1 MDKNIQK
8 IKPSGIFTNYIYK
21 AIPLAFDESMSYYE
35 TLCGILS
42 LLKTQEEV
50 VNNNADLLAEL
61 ELYVQNYFK
70 NLDVQTEINNK
81 LDQMA
86 KDGTLE
92 EIIAQYVNLS
102 SILAYNSVADMKNS
116 TNLINGSFAKTYGFY
131 NINDGG
137 GAYYKIRNVTTSDNV
152 DNATLIAI
160 NNFLVAELIKP
171 SIVDLKIIGVKGDGV
186 TDDTELINLGL
197 NKFNNIIISDG
208 TYMINTETNILP
220 KSNTTIN
227 ISKNATLKAITNNL
241 DEYSIIKIEN
251 VENVTINGGII
262 YGDRETHTG
271 TTGEWG
277 HCIYIKNSKNITLKD
292 IILKNSW
299 GDGLYISGGTN
310 INTENL
316 ITDNARR
323 NGYSLISVD
332 GFHSLND
339 LIQNTNGT
347 APESGVD
354 IEPNTN
360 TEKIK
365 NVIFDNLQTKNNN
378 KSGFLIYIF
387 NLDDSSDNI
396 DITLNNFSDEGSNNG
411 ISISKNEK
419 IEGNIN
425 IINPICKN
433 NKLSGIKLEDINYN
447 DNSKILIYR
456 PQIIKCNTNN
466 NTISKYSSGIS
477 LYTDNTGKN
486 IPMGNVE
493 IIEPFII
500 NTNSNVNYINIDS
513 TLENGVKNISLINP
527 LNNDNKLEKLNIS
540 ETSNLIFKDLYEM
553 FKIDINYSLE
563 ISSYNVFSIIENS
576 NYQVD
581 RTLTIKPSFQLN
593 REITFRNI
601 NESGRKMNIKL
612 PDSCYLRDLSNNAGT
627 TISLS
632 NFNSSITLKR
642 ISDTEFITIV
652 KNGTVTAS

>member
-81 LDQMA
+81 LDEMV

-92 EIIAQYVNLS
+92 EIIAQYVNLAS
-102 SILAYNSVADMKNS
+102 VLAYNSVADMKNS
-116 TNLINGSFAKTYGFY
+116 TNLINGSFVKTYGFY
-131 NINDGG
+131 SLNDGG

-160 NNFLVAELIKP
+160 NNTLVAELIKP
-171 SIVDLKIIGVKGDGV
+171 SVVDLKIIGVKGDGI

-197 NKFNNIIISDG
+197 SKFNNIIISDG
-208 TYMINTETNILP
+208 TYMINTENHILP
-220 KSNTTIN
+220 KSNTKIT

-241 DEYSIIKIEN
+241 DEYSILKLDN
-251 VENVTINGGII
+251 VENVTISGGII

-299 GDGLYISGGTN
+299 GDGLYINGGTN

-316 ITDNARR
+316 ITDNVRR

-387 NLDDSSDNI
+387 NLDDTSDNI
-396 DITLNNFSDEGSNNG
+396 DITLNNYHDEESRVG
-411 ISISKNEK
+411 ITISKNEK

-425 IINPICKN
+425 INNPVLIKN
-433 NKLSGIKLEDINYN
+433 LNSAIRMEDLNYN
-447 DNSKILIYR
+447 DKSKVLIYR

-466 NTISKYSSGIS
+466 NTTSKYGSGIS
-477 LYTDNTGKN
+477 LYSDNTSKN
-486 IPMGNVE
+486 LQMGNVE
-493 IIEPFII
+493 IIEPFIT
-500 NTNSNVNYINIDS
+500 NTNSRVNYINITS
-513 TLENGVKNISLINP
+513 RLINGVKNISLINP
-527 LNNDNKLEKLNIS
+527 LNNDNKLEKLCIEN
-540 ETSNLIFKDLYEM
+540 TTNLTFKDLYEM

-563 ISSYNVFSIIENS
+563 INEYNVFSIVENS
-576 NYQVD
+576 SYQTE
-581 RTLTIKPSFQLN
+581 RTLILKPYYQLG
-593 REITFRNI
+593 RETTFRNI
-601 NESGRKMNIKL
+601 NTNYKMNIKL
-612 PDSCYLRDLSNNAGT
+612 PDTCYLRDLSNTAGT
-627 TISLS
+627 TISL
-632 NFNSSITLKR
+632 NNYNSSITLKR
-642 ISDTEFITIV
+642 ISDTEFITIT
-652 KNGTVTAS
+652 KNGNVTAS